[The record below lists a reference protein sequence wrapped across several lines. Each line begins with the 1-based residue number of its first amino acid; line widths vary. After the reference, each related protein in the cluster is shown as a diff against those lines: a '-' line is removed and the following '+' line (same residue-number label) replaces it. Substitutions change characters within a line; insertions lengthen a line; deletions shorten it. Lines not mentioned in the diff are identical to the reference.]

1 MSHSDF
7 SGLHLKAGQIRIA
20 YLLLDMILPRN
31 IEITLGNSQ
40 FKQLSNLSVK
50 SNFEST
56 SLLIYTYFLY
66 FLTFSGCTFAENI
79 QCSFAIMLN
88 VWLKM
93 ISGCLCQRKSDRA
106 NVVAIKLIKQTEK
119 LYNILI
125 YGSSY
130 YICLSRK
137 CALKQKLCQSA
148 NLKILFGGV
157 DSLYIMSSNYVKL
170 RTR

>member
-1 MSHSDF
+1 
-7 SGLHLKAGQIRIA
+7 
-20 YLLLDMILPRN
+20 MILPRN

-125 YGSSY
+125 YGSLY
-130 YICLSRK
+130 YISLSRK
-137 CALKQKLCQSA
+137 CALK
-148 NLKILFGGV
+148 
-157 DSLYIMSSNYVKL
+157 
-170 RTR
+170 